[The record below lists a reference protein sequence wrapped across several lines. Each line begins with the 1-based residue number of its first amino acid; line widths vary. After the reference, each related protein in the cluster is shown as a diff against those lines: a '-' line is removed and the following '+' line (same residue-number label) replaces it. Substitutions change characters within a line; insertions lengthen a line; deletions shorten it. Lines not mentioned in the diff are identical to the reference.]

1 MVPGTLEL
9 SNVWE
14 VLHHSTLS
22 RGNNILGSC
31 DLKEELEI
39 LPQTSAVIIHDS
51 SV

>member
-22 RGNNILGSC
+22 SGNYILGSC
-31 DLKEELEI
+31 DLKEEFEI
-39 LPQTSAVIIHDS
+39 LPLILRLLWLL
-51 SV
+51 